1 MINASAHGWIAKF
14 FAGQNFEHVPFTA
27 SPALFYKKTRATG
40 FIYGHAVGIDSVQP
54 IDVNGWTFEEISKV
68 SLLSTLYDIYRLV
81 THRSDTDIFIIRVI
95 QFYKEMSPQGFNLL
109 KKVLPNN
116 AASFDLENILHE
128 RVQTN
133 ENIVSKNFS
142 HIITNA
148 LLFEDVLAFRQYL
161 IHGFIPKNYLKK
173 LEETIVSIV
182 SLGLQAKTKKSDYD
196 DLLIKLFEA
205 SLRYTKFSHI
215 NDQNIEAL
223 QLEYFEAELEKYYL
237 LDMAVL
243 SLWEDEKIE
252 GNERSFLSELSKILA
267 IADDF
272 VKESILETN
281 NFILKY
287 KERIPYFNYSN
298 AVKHFYDHMVE
309 KVALLIF
316 RNKKRLV
323 KELSNNKELML
334 LLTHSTHRQ
343 LKDKEKKKVKKQ
355 LLEVCKTI
363 PSLTIFLLP
372 GGSLL
377 LPILIKFIPQM
388 LPSAFNEN
396 FDND

>member
-1 MINASAHGWIAKF
+1 MINASAHGWITKF
-14 FAGQNFEHVPFTA
+14 FAGQNFEHVPLIDAPT
-27 SPALFYKKTRATG
+27 LFYKKIRATG
-40 FIYGHAVGIDSVQP
+40 FIYGHAVAIDSVQP
-54 IDVNGWTFEEISKV
+54 LEISGWTFEEISKV
-68 SLLSTLYDIYRLV
+68 SLVSTLYNIYRLV
-81 THRSDTDIFIIRVI
+81 THRSDSDIFINRAVH
-95 QFYKEMSPQGFNLL
+95 FYKEMNPQGFNLL

-116 AASFDLENILHE
+116 AVSFDLENILHE

-148 LLFEDVLAFRQYL
+148 LLFVDVLAFRQYL
-161 IHGFIPKNYLKK
+161 IHGSIPKNYLKK

-182 SLGLQAKTKKSDYD
+182 SLSLQAKTKKSDYD

-205 SLRYTKFSHI
+205 SVRYTKFSHI
-215 NDQNIEAL
+215 GNQNIEAL
-223 QLEYFEAELEKYYL
+223 PLEYFEAELEKYYL

-243 SLWEDEKIE
+243 SSWEDQKIE
-252 GNERSFLSELSKILA
+252 KTEMSFLSELSKILSVP
-267 IADDF
+267 DDF
-272 VKESILETN
+272 TKESVQETN
-281 NFILKY
+281 KFILKY
-287 KERIPYFNYSN
+287 RGEIPYFNYSN
-298 AVKHFYDHMVE
+298 AVKHFYDHMIE

>member
-1 MINASAHGWIAKF
+1 MINASAYGWIAKF
-14 FAGQNFEHVPFTA
+14 FAGQNFEHVPFID

-40 FIYGHAVGIDSVQP
+40 FIYGHAVVIDSVQP
-54 IDVNGWTFEEISKV
+54 LEISGWTFEEISKV

-81 THRSDTDIFIIRVI
+81 THCSDSDIFINKAVH
-95 QFYKEMSPQGFNLL
+95 FYKEMIPQGFNLL

-116 AASFDLENILHE
+116 AVSFDLENILHE

-133 ENIVSKNFS
+133 ENIISKNFS

-148 LLFEDVLAFRQYL
+148 LLFQDVLAFRQYL
-161 IHGFIPKNYLKK
+161 VHGSLPKNYLKK

-196 DLLIKLFEA
+196 VLLIKLFEA
-205 SLRYTKFSHI
+205 SVRYTKFSHI
-215 NDQNIEAL
+215 SNQNIEAL
-223 QLEYFEAELEKYYL
+223 HLEYFEAELEKYYL

-243 SLWEDEKIE
+243 SLWEDEKVE
-252 GNERSFLSELSKILA
+252 ESERFFLSGLSKILS
-267 IADDF
+267 ISDDF
-272 VKESILETN
+272 TKESIQETN
-281 NFILKY
+281 TFILKY
-287 KERIPYFNYSN
+287 RNQIPYFNYSN

-323 KELSNNKELML
+323 KELSNNKELVL

-372 GGSLL
+372 GGTLL